1 MARVLITGA
10 SGFVGR
16 ALLRSLAG
24 GAMTLRGAYR
34 DVASAPS
41 SVEAV
46 RIGELGARTDWS
58 GALADIDAVVHLASP
73 AHARFEERDLR
84 AAIVEGTHALVKQ
97 AAAAGAKRFIYMS
110 SIKAAAA
117 RTNGMAISE
126 PVLPKPADAYG
137 RAKLAAEAI
146 VLAQSGLNPV
156 VLRPPLVHGPEAK
169 ANFALLLRLA
179 ASPLPLPFNGVRN
192 QRSLLALSS
201 LVEALRAV
209 LRQPEGPSGVFH
221 LADQPAL
228 SSAEMIAALRRG
240 IGRSANLFRSPLLA
254 ALAPGPLRES
264 LALDDRAFRAAYQ
277 YAPTQDARELLEE
290 TARSWRQ
297 RP

>member
-1 MARVLITGA
+1 
-10 SGFVGR
+10 
-16 ALLRSLAG
+16 
-24 GAMTLRGAYR
+24 MTLRGVYR

-41 SVEAV
+41 SAEAV
-46 RIGELGARTDWS
+46 RVGELGARTDWRA
-58 GALADIDAVVHLASP
+58 ALADIDAVVHLASP
-73 AHARFEERDLR
+73 AHARFEERELR
-84 AAIVEGTHALVKQ
+84 AAIVDGTHALVEQ

-117 RTNGMAISE
+117 RTIGVEAMSE
-126 PVLPKPADAYG
+126 RVLPKPADAYG

-209 LRQPEGPSGVFH
+209 LRQPDGPSGVFH

-240 IGRSANLFRSPLLA
+240 VGRSANLFSSPLLA

-264 LALDDRAFRAAYQ
+264 LALDDRAFRTAYQ
-277 YAPTQDARELLEE
+277 YAPTQDAGELLEK